1 MATSGTLK
9 MKMLALWEILRQES
23 DAARPLSTNDLCR
36 KLRERGISCERKS
49 IATDI
54 ELLRAHGFEVKSEK
68 IGRERVYYMV
78 DRTFDAAE
86 LKIIIDALQAASFV
100 TEKQTAELTEK
111 IAALGGSHRAN
122 ILKGSLVH
130 FNTRKHT
137 NESTLYSVNE
147 LEEALLRKCQASFYY
162 FDLNENHERVYRK
175 EQKLYV
181 VDPAAL
187 IFHEDNYYLM
197 CYSTKYQRPTVY
209 RVDRMENVNV
219 VEHPVSLEARLSEEQ
234 IAAFVEQTFKM
245 FSGDPAEVTL
255 RFADDKIGTVY
266 DKFGE
271 DTEIRRIDEDTCEA
285 RVAVQISPTF
295 WGWLFQFNGEMQII
309 DPPELIDTYRS
320 MLDGANK

>member
-1 MATSGTLK
+1 MANNGTLK
-9 MKMLALWEILRQES
+9 MKMLALWEILKQES
-23 DAARPLSTNDLCR
+23 DYSRPLSTNVLCR
-36 KLRERGISCERKS
+36 KLQERGIPCERKS

-54 ELLRAHGFEVKSEK
+54 ALFKEHGYEVHSRI
-68 IGRERVYYMV
+68 IGKERCYYVV
-78 DRTFDAAE
+78 DRSFDKAE
-86 LKIIIDALQAASFV
+86 LKVIIDALQAASFV
-100 TEKQTAELTEK
+100 TPKQTAELTEK
-111 IAALGGSHRAN
+111 IAALGGSHQAS
-122 ILKGSLVH
+122 ILKDSFVH

-137 NESTLYSVNE
+137 NESTLYTVNK

-162 FDLNENHERVYRK
+162 FDLNEKHERVYRK

-197 CYSTKYQRPTVY
+197 CYSTKYQRPTIY

-219 VEHPVSLEARLSEEQ
+219 VDYPVSPEAQLTEEQ
-234 IAAFVEQTFKM
+234 IAAYVEQTFKM

-255 RFADDKIGTVY
+255 RFDDDKIGIIY

-271 DTEIRRIDEDTCEA
+271 NTEIRRIDDSTCEA
-285 RVAVQISPTF
+285 SVTVQISPTF

-309 DPPELIDTYRS
+309 DPPELIDTYKALLES
-320 MLDGANK
+320 AVE